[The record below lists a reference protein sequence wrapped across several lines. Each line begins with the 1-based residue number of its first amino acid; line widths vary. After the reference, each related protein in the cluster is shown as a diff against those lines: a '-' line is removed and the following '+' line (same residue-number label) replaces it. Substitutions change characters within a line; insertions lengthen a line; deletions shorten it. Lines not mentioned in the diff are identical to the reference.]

1 MGLFDRLRQKPSSG
15 PLWTRQLGDHP
26 VGVGFVGDG
35 KLVAIGTGAGSVR
48 LLDAASGDEKATIAV
63 HDSGMLAL
71 AVAPNGGHVAT
82 GGMDKTAALVDVSRG
97 SVTRTLAADADWV
110 EHVSFSPTGAHV
122 AFAAGKHARIHAI
135 DGSHVATLGPHAST
149 VAGLAW
155 SPDGTRLGVARYGG
169 ADLWCLDGTRER
181 ELEWKSSLVSL
192 AWQPKDRFIAAGC
205 QDNAVH
211 FWRLDVGKDSMMG
224 GYPAKPKALAW
235 SNDGQ
240 SLATGG
246 GEEIVVWSFRGAG
259 PEGSTPRML
268 KAHTKHVTTIVA
280 AHGDQRLASGGRD
293 GLFCVWRPQRSE
305 TPVLTF
311 AMSAPVEHLAFARDD
326 SHAVVTDQKGQVAIF
341 KLP

>member
-1 MGLFDRLRQKPSSG
+1 MGLFDRLMPKPAAG
-15 PLWTRQLGDHP
+15 PVWTTELGDHP
-26 VGVGFVGDG
+26 VGVGFVDAG
-35 KLVAIGTGAGSVR
+35 KRVVVGTGSGQLHV
-48 LLDAASGDEKATIAV
+48 LGAARGEVTSAITAHE
-63 HDSGMLAL
+63 SGMLA
-71 AVAPNGGHVAT
+71 ASVSRNGHVAT
-82 GGMDKTAALVDVSRG
+82 GGMDRRAVLVDVARG
-97 SVTRTLAADADWV
+97 ATVSSLPADADWV
-110 EHVSFSPTGAHV
+110 EHVSFSPDGKHV
-122 AFAAGKHARIHAI
+122 ALAAGKHARVYAV
-135 DGSHVATLGPHAST
+135 DGTHVATFGPHPST

-169 ADLWCLDGTRER
+169 ADLWTLDGTRER

-224 GYPAKPKALAW
+224 GYPGKPKQLAW
-235 SNDGQ
+235 SNDGA

-246 GEEIVVWSFRGAG
+246 GEEIVVWSFRGQG

-268 KAHTKHVTTIVA
+268 KGHTKAVTTIVA

-305 TPVLTF
+305 TPVLTH
-311 AMSAPVEHLAFARDD
+311 AMSAPVEHLAFTPDD
-326 SHAVVTDQKGQVAIF
+326 SHCVVTDQKGKVAFF